1 MSVQSDHILQSP
13 TDQPQI
19 PNVPEDQDLNSNQSD
34 HDDSVF
40 ELQPLE
46 EFLGAVGEEDVLT
59 KFEGTM
65 IDKSTFYSPHSF
77 RDN

>member
-19 PNVPEDQDLNSNQSD
+19 PNVPEDQNSNPNQSK

-40 ELQPLE
+40 ELQLLE
-46 EFLGAVGEEDVLT
+46 EFLGAVDEEDVLT
-59 KFEGTM
+59 EFEGAM
-65 IDKSTFYSPHSF
+65 IDKPTFYSPHSF
-77 RDN
+77 HDN

>member
-19 PNVPEDQDLNSNQSD
+19 PNVPEDQDSNFNQSD

-46 EFLGAVGEEDVLT
+46 EFLGAVDEEDVLT
-59 KFEGTM
+59 ESEGAM
-65 IDKSTFYSPHSF
+65 INKPTFYSPHSF
-77 RDN
+77 RNN